1 MPVGKVGEHQTSRRR
16 VVVPWP
22 EMGVQGP
29 NGRTEQRPGFLTDIT
44 FMQFLIPFHTFISLY
59 KSRIRVIFADEAI

>member
-1 MPVGKVGEHQTSRRR
+1 M
-16 VVVPWP
+16 VPWP
-22 EMGVQGP
+22 EMGVQGT

-44 FMQFLIPFHTFISLY
+44 FMLFLIPFHTFISLY